1 VLNVSDW
8 SVFAYKSQH
17 PKTSEFPL
25 GTILSVSDGPLGKG
39 KGTPYMY
46 VSEVEEAVQDTDVSS
61 SSSSSSSSRSLS
73 YTVEAH
79 LNITV

>member
-1 VLNVSDW
+1 
-8 SVFAYKSQH
+8 VFAYKSQH

-39 KGTPYMY
+39 KGIPYVY
-46 VSEVEEAVQDTDVSS
+46 VSEVEEAVQDTDVS
-61 SSSSSSSSRSLS
+61 LPC
-73 YTVEAH
+73 TVETL